1 MHVTRELYDEI
12 REVRNQIER
21 LRIVRE
27 SGISNK
33 HVDFLIQHYKKQFTY
48 LRGWIEA
55 VLKHTDSETKLIIE
69 YYYFHGLTEAE
80 IAEFVCNGSR
90 GAESIRNVIDTHLEW
105 ISTKK
110 EKSYL

>member
-33 HVDFLIQHYKKQFTY
+33 HVDFLIQHYKK
-48 LRGWIEA
+48 
-55 VLKHTDSETKLIIE
+55 
-69 YYYFHGLTEAE
+69 
-80 IAEFVCNGSR
+80 
-90 GAESIRNVIDTHLEW
+90 
-105 ISTKK
+105 
-110 EKSYL
+110 

>member
-33 HVDFLIQHYKKQFTY
+33 HVDFLIQHYKKQFAY
-48 LRGWIEA
+48 LKGWIEA
-55 VLKHTDSETKLIIE
+55 VLKYTDSETKLIIE

-80 IAEFVCNGSR
+80 IAEFVCKGNR
-90 GAESIRNVIDTHLEW
+90 GEESIRNVIDTHLEW
-105 ISTKK
+105 VSAKK
-110 EKSYL
+110 EKLYL